1 MKLKNQM
8 KKIQIKTPME
18 LIIKI
23 FELIIRLCQLP
34 FKICILGVVL
44 FFSLCIYL
52 GTIITKEFNYRKVC
66 IEMIKE
72 VLFRNWI
79 TLIKYT

>member
-1 MKLKNQM
+1 MKLKEQT
-8 KKIQIKTPME
+8 KKLRINSPME

-23 FELIIRLCQLP
+23 FELIIRICQLP
-34 FKICILGVVL
+34 FKICILGIVL

-52 GTIITKEFNYRKVC
+52 GTLITKENQYRKVC
-66 IEMIKE
+66 VDMIKE
-72 VLFRNWI
+72 VIYRNWI